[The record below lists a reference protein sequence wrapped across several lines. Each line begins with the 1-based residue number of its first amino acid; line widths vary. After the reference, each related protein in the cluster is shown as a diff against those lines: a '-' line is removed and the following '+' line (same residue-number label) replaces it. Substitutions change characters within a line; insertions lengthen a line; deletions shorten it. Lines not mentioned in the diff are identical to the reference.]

1 MAYYRKVKAKNKKG
15 YTWAFTIDRGV
26 DPSTGKRKQ
35 ITRRG
40 FNTSK
45 EAELAATKI
54 MQELEDNE
62 YVEENKITL
71 KNYLTEWL
79 EVFAKQNVRKSTFKG
94 YTSAIYSRLIP
105 KFGFIRIKEIKP
117 PMLLK
122 YYNELSEEGI
132 TPEYIN
138 YLHTIL
144 KHSLDTA
151 VTWGYIKN
159 NPVLKVSPPPRKR
172 KQMDT
177 WSVDECRFFLK
188 YTKEHAKHHKYML
201 YFLAIFTGMRRGE
214 LLGLKWSDV
223 NFENNT
229 ISVSR
234 SLYYVP
240 DEGIVT
246 HEPKTLHSIRS
257 ISISDEVLNRLREY
271 QTCQKE
277 KMLLTGNHLSDS
289 HFIISPSAGSPLN
302 PNTVHKLFL
311 YDIKKAGLK
320 RIRFHDLRHTH
331 ATIMLKLG
339 EHPKIVSERLGHTNI
354 QTTMNKYSHVTPNM
368 QKGSATRFEDA
379 FKNDI

>member
-1 MAYYRKVKAKNKKG
+1 
-15 YTWAFTIDRGV
+15 
-26 DPSTGKRKQ
+26 
-35 ITRRG
+35 
-40 FNTSK
+40 

-339 EHPKIVSERLGHTNI
+339 EHP
-354 QTTMNKYSHVTPNM
+354 
-368 QKGSATRFEDA
+368 
-379 FKNDI
+379 